1 MRLRPGSNG
10 LAMPD
15 YTTGNIFDSR
25 CQAIVNP
32 VNCVGVMGAGLA
44 LQFKQR
50 FPENFA
56 AYADACRAGAL
67 APGRMHVFDT
77 GAEQPRFIINFPTKR
92 HWRDP
97 SRIEDIALGI
107 DALNAAIAE
116 HGIQSV
122 AIPPLGAGLGG
133 LPWPDVRRLIA
144 DRLADR
150 GNLDIAVYE
159 PVRTIENTATS
170 SAMNP
175 ELHAFFLNPAAVGH
189 NTHADLAL
197 SYRDLCNAADSN
209 LDLLPHVEAF
219 EDFRE
224 DVRYA
229 RDNPDPDADPAY
241 AERLE
246 QLASAL
252 TRLDTRRIQIS
263 DFVIEVSQAHRQ
275 LEALTAEATEGRHP
289 LVDHP
294 DFSAWLY
301 IRHETL
307 QLLEEY
313 RASPEL
319 RPHLDFVLGIDD
331 DDTITKLDAIT
342 ASASTSEEPTAV
354 ASVTAAAP
362 PAPDL
367 TATAPASEAS
377 TPVWAGVGARKTPPS
392 VLADMTA
399 LSRSLAENG
408 WRLSS
413 GGAHGADSAFAA
425 GIPADQRTLWLPWPG
440 YNELSGPDCR
450 IPTRERMQDC
460 LAIAERLH
468 PAWHKCSQG
477 ARKLH
482 ARNVAILLG
491 PELDRPVDAVVCWT
505 EGGAVAGGTGMALR
519 IAAERGIPVF
529 NLGSM
534 TVQAAREQLE
544 QIRHALGP
552 TDARTA
558 APPTHRTG
566 LDPESR
572 ARVVHI
578 RNAPPDAIRIDRKT
592 QWGNPFIIGRDG
604 TRDEVIAKHR
614 EDLWK
619 RIHAGTVD
627 LAELASLHGKTLA
640 CHCAPQPCHGDTL
653 AEAAAWAVAN
663 RHQTTA
669 TDRDRAAVSSQDP
682 ISQDAA
688 SRTYVARDAC
698 VFRFTK
704 ADWGLFSNFAQL
716 PNPISAADGNWPT
729 SEHLYQAAKFRLSP
743 DVQQQ
748 IAQATLPRDAAKLG
762 RDRANKPDA
771 DWMSR
776 RTDAMRWVIRMKR
789 EANPELVDAALERTG
804 DRPIVEYS
812 GHDAFWGA
820 RPDGA
825 NLVGSNVLGR
835 LWMELR
841 QQIRDGDPRAQASA
855 WDNPLTPA
863 AVASADPA
871 RDERSHIN
879 RTYRALL
886 TASGNDPQ
894 LIPYQDTFHDFR
906 ATVAGAID
914 ADRQPPPYM
923 EKLRELD
930 RRLQTDMERKETLA
944 SIQAETTDLN
954 AQLSWLTRAA
964 SAAGAGSIAN
974 LPEYPAFVQD
984 TASCLERWT
993 AFQADPEARAH
1004 IEHLNDP
1011 VLDTRVYLLSG
1022 HVPAPEPAMT
1032 SGPAD
1037 HPEVSSPSQHPI
1049 VREYVELLERAGNK
1063 PELLVYQPEF
1073 HDFRET
1079 VRLARDDPSQHP
1091 DMAEA
1096 LGRLSAKLE
1105 ESHEARVTVAGLRR
1119 RLTESADEARDIEN
1133 WAAGQGGRTIQ
1144 DSPRYDAW
1152 RKNADALVDE
1162 YRSMTRDSRLAPHVN
1177 DRDEARQ
1184 FLQRRI
1190 AFLSEDRFARTPAL
1204 SASEEE
1210 ALHLARHQEAES
1222 GLSMSM

>member
-1 MRLRPGSNG
+1 
-10 LAMPD
+10 
-15 YTTGNIFDSR
+15 
-25 CQAIVNP
+25 
-32 VNCVGVMGAGLA
+32 
-44 LQFKQR
+44 
-50 FPENFA
+50 
-56 AYADACRAGAL
+56 
-67 APGRMHVFDT
+67 MHVFDT
-77 GAEQPRFIINFPTKR
+77 GAEHPRFIINFPTKR

-116 HGIQSV
+116 HDIGSV

-144 DRLADR
+144 DRLPDR
-150 GNLDIAVYE
+150 GNLQIAVYE
-159 PVRTIENTATS
+159 PVRTIANTATS
-170 SAMNP
+170 SAMTP
-175 ELHAFFLNPAAVGH
+175 DLHAFFLDAAAANH
-189 NTHADLAL
+189 NTHGDLVL
-197 SYRDLCNAADSN
+197 SYRDLCSAADN
-209 LDLLPHVEAF
+209 QLDLLPYLEGF

-229 RDNPDPDADPAY
+229 RNNPDPDADPSY
-241 AERLE
+241 AEKLE
-246 QLASAL
+246 QLAAAL
-252 TRLDTRRIQIS
+252 TRLDTRRIKIS
-263 DFVIEVSQAHRQ
+263 DLVIEISQAHRQ

-301 IRHETL
+301 IRQETL

-319 RPHLDFVLGIDD
+319 RPHIDFVLRIDD
-331 DDTITKLDAIT
+331 DDTTAKLDAIT
-342 ASASTSEEPTAV
+342 ASTSTSEEQTAV
-354 ASVTAAAP
+354 PSVTAAAP
-362 PAPDL
+362 PEPDL
-367 TATAPASEAS
+367 TATASASETP
-377 TPVWAGVGARKTPPS
+377 TPVWAGIGARKTPPS
-392 VLADMTA
+392 ILADMTA
-399 LSRSLAENG
+399 LSRSLADAG

-425 GIPADQRTLWLPWPG
+425 GIPAEQRTLWLPWPG
-440 YNELSGPDCR
+440 YNRLSGPDCR
-450 IPTRERMQDC
+450 VPSPERMQEC

-519 IAAERGIPVF
+519 IAAERGIPVL

-544 QIRHALGP
+544 RIRRDLGP
-552 TDARTA
+552 TGARTA
-558 APPTHRTG
+558 APPAHRTG

-592 QWGNPFIIGRDG
+592 AWGNPFIIGRDG
-604 TRDEVIAKHR
+604 TREEVIAKHR
-614 EDLWK
+614 DDLWK

-627 LAELASLHGKTLA
+627 LAELAGLHGKTLA

-653 AEAAAWAVAN
+653 TEAAAWAVAN

-682 ISQDAA
+682 VSQDTA
-688 SRTYVARDAC
+688 SRTYLARDAC

-716 PNPISAADGNWPT
+716 PNPISAADRNWPT

-748 IAQATLPRDAAKLG
+748 IALAALPRDAAKLG
-762 RDRANKPDA
+762 RDRANTPDA

-841 QQIRDGDPRAQASA
+841 QQIRDGDPRARASA

-886 TASGNDPQ
+886 AASGNDPQ
-894 LIPYQDTFHDFR
+894 LIPYQENFDSFR
-906 ATVAGAID
+906 ATVSGAID
-914 ADRQPPPYM
+914 ADRQPQPYM

-930 RRLQTDMERKETLA
+930 QRLQTDMARKETLA
-944 SIQAETTDLN
+944 SIQTETMDLN
-954 AQLSWLTRAA
+954 AQLSWLTRTAA
-964 SAAGAGSIAN
+964 AAGDGSIAN
-974 LPEYPAFVQD
+974 LPEYAAFVQD
-984 TASCLERWT
+984 TAGCLERWT

-1011 VLDTRVYLLSG
+1011 VLDTRVYLLSD
-1022 HVPAPEPAMT
+1022 HVPDREPAAT
-1032 SGPAD
+1032 PAAAD
-1037 HPEVSSPSQHPI
+1037 HQDISSPSQHPI
-1049 VREYVELLERAGNK
+1049 VREYVALLEQAGNK

-1105 ESHEARVTVAGLRR
+1105 ESHEARVTVANLRR
-1119 RLTESADEARDIEN
+1119 RLTASADEARDIEN

-1152 RKNADALVDE
+1152 RTNADALVDE
-1162 YRSMTRDSRLAPHVN
+1162 YRSMTRNSSLAPHVN

-1190 AFLSEDRFARTPAL
+1190 AFLSEARFARTPAL

>member
-10 LAMPD
+10 LAMLD
-15 YTTGNIFDSR
+15 YTTGNIFDSH

-44 LQFKQR
+44 LQFKQH

-56 AYADACRAGAL
+56 AYADACRTGAL

-77 GAEQPRFIINFPTKR
+77 GAEHPRFIINFPTKR

-107 DALNAAIAE
+107 DALNATIAE
-116 HGIQSV
+116 HDIRSV
-122 AIPPLGAGLGG
+122 AIPPLGSGLGG

-144 DRLADR
+144 DSLADP
-150 GNLDIAVYE
+150 GDLQIAVYE
-159 PVRTIENTATS
+159 PVRTIANTATS

-175 ELHAFFLNPAAVGH
+175 DLHAFFLNLAAANH
-189 NTHADLAL
+189 NTHRELAY
-197 SYRDLCNAADSN
+197 SYGELCRAADN
-209 LDLLPHVEAF
+209 QLDLLPYIEAF

-229 RDNPDPDADPAY
+229 RDNPDPDADPSY
-241 AERLE
+241 AEKLE
-246 QLASAL
+246 QLAGAL

-263 DFVIEVSQAHRQ
+263 DFIIEISQTHRQ
-275 LEALTAEATEGRHP
+275 LETLTSEAAEGRHA
-289 LVDHP
+289 LDVHEN
-294 DFSAWLY
+294 FGLWLHT
-301 IRHETL
+301 RHETL
-307 QLLEEY
+307 QLLEDY

-331 DDTITKLDAIT
+331 DDTVAKIEAIT
-342 ASASTSEEPTAV
+342 ASASSSEERTAV
-354 ASVTAAAP
+354 TTATAATP
-362 PAPDL
+362 PQPGL
-367 TATAPASEAS
+367 TATAAASETP
-377 TPVWAGVGARKTPPS
+377 TPVWAGIGARKTPPS

-399 LSRSLAENG
+399 LSRSLAEDG

-425 GIPADQRTLWLPWPG
+425 GIPAEQRTVWLPWPN

-450 IPTRERMQDC
+450 VPSPERMQEC
-460 LAIAERLH
+460 LATAERLH

-491 PELDRPVDAVVCWT
+491 PQLDRPVDAVVCWT

-544 QIRHALGP
+544 QIQRSIGP
-552 TDARTA
+552 THTGTA
-558 APPTHRTG
+558 ARPAHRTG
-566 LDPESR
+566 LDPDTR

-592 QWGNPFIIGRDG
+592 PWGNPFIIGRDG
-604 TRDEVIAKHR
+604 TREEVIAKHR
-614 EDLWK
+614 DDLWK

-627 LAELASLHGKTLA
+627 LAELAGLHGKTLA
-640 CHCAPQPCHGDTL
+640 CAPKACHGDTL

-663 RHQTTA
+663 QHQTTA

-682 ISQDAA
+682 VSQDTA

-716 PNPISAADGNWPT
+716 PNPISAADRNWPT

-748 IAQATLPRDAAKLG
+748 IALAALPRDAAKLG
-762 RDRANKPDA
+762 RDRANTPDA
-771 DWMSR
+771 DWISR

-789 EANPELVDAALERTG
+789 EANPELVDSALERTG

-820 RPDGA
+820 RPDGV

-841 QQIRDGDPRAQASA
+841 KQIRDGDPRARASA

-863 AVASADPA
+863 AVASTDPA

-879 RTYRALL
+879 QTYRALL
-886 TASGNDPQ
+886 AASGNDPQ
-894 LIPYQDTFHDFR
+894 LITYQDNFDTFR
-906 ATVAGAID
+906 ATVYRAID
-914 ADRQPPPYM
+914 PDRQQPP
-923 EKLRELD
+923 
-930 RRLQTDMERKETLA
+930 
-944 SIQAETTDLN
+944 
-954 AQLSWLTRAA
+954 
-964 SAAGAGSIAN
+964 
-974 LPEYPAFVQD
+974 
-984 TASCLERWT
+984 
-993 AFQADPEARAH
+993 
-1004 IEHLNDP
+1004 
-1011 VLDTRVYLLSG
+1011 
-1022 HVPAPEPAMT
+1022 
-1032 SGPAD
+1032 
-1037 HPEVSSPSQHPI
+1037 
-1049 VREYVELLERAGNK
+1049 
-1063 PELLVYQPEF
+1063 
-1073 HDFRET
+1073 
-1079 VRLARDDPSQHP
+1079 
-1091 DMAEA
+1091 
-1096 LGRLSAKLE
+1096 
-1105 ESHEARVTVAGLRR
+1105 
-1119 RLTESADEARDIEN
+1119 
-1133 WAAGQGGRTIQ
+1133 
-1144 DSPRYDAW
+1144 
-1152 RKNADALVDE
+1152 
-1162 YRSMTRDSRLAPHVN
+1162 
-1177 DRDEARQ
+1177 
-1184 FLQRRI
+1184 
-1190 AFLSEDRFARTPAL
+1190 
-1204 SASEEE
+1204 
-1210 ALHLARHQEAES
+1210 
-1222 GLSMSM
+1222 